1 VKAFV
6 YTAFG
11 ADEYERHVVL
21 AASREEADEI
31 VRPLVPTPEDQQD
44 LSGWFDE
51 IEEKPLTKGLLV

>member
-1 VKAFV
+1 MRAFV

-31 VRPLVPTPEDQQD
+31 VRPLVPTLDRQD
-44 LSGWFDE
+44 VSGWFDQ